1 MTFLNRLLSRI
12 KNERGAYMVFFA
24 ILIPILFGCAGLAV
38 DLGNGF
44 ARHARLQKAADA
56 AVLAASYV
64 YDENNSAEM
73 YRVAEQYLQAN
84 LDNEEDRALS
94 LEEIRKKYDMR
105 LYPRHPKDS
114 TKTEGVLLTLDAT
127 EKIGAKFIEFV
138 GIHGFSVDVRA
149 TTRVI
154 LKKNTGTEDSGV
166 FGFTMVAGYSGPV
179 ENPGDLNKNA
189 IYINSDNVYIH
200 GKIHSNGPIS
210 IDHNN
215 SGDKRS
221 VFIEKGAFS
230 SSAKTD
236 LELWSNRRIVDWEH
250 EDNTGPKDN
259 GFYNNDT
266 MLRPRDPPNRNDP
279 FIYNPPPGHQDPGSW
294 AHFNRFGYDDGTSQG
309 QDVLASNTYVDKIIN
324 IAMEKDNSSVEKVY
338 QYVEKYRNEFSSTGG
353 LYRKDESSCKSGEE
367 SIYLDTDGHYDSA
380 GSGRGFS
387 VENDKQYKIIITD
400 GDITVKSGNCN
411 TSWTNMTIISL
422 HGNVTVNANEMND
435 RFKAIIYAPNGCVRY
450 YHKVDFEGSIVAKHI
465 YSDVWDRSFYWNP
478 FQFGDHGES
487 GDSGSSGT
495 TGSGGVKQVKL
506 HSNEDKDY
514 SGIEISI

>member
-1 MTFLNRLLSRI
+1 MTFLNRLLSSL

-56 AVLAASYV
+56 AVLAAAYV
-64 YDENNSAEM
+64 YDKDDVTDLKT
-73 YRVAEQYLQAN
+73 VAHTYLEAN
-84 LDNEEDRALS
+84 LYADTAMRDNYKIDK
-94 LEEIRKKYDMR
+94 I
-105 LYPRHPKDS
+105 
-114 TKTEGVLLTLDAT
+114 TKRVYGDGTDETKGVLLSLYVSQNVDTTFMRILGLQKIPVSVEAT
-127 EKIGAKFIEFV
+127 ARLVPDSPI
-138 GIHGFSVDVRA
+138 
-149 TTRVI
+149 
-154 LKKNTGTEDSGV
+154 TGDPGV

-179 ENPGDLNKNA
+179 ENSWDLNKNA

-236 LELWSNRRIVDWEH
+236 LELWSHSQNVDWEH
-250 EDNTGPKDN
+250 ENNTGPKDN

-266 MLRPRDPPNRNDP
+266 MLRP
-279 FIYNPPPGHQDPGSW
+279 PGHQDPGSW
-294 AHFNRFGYDDGTSQG
+294 VHFNRFGYYDGTSQG
-309 QDVLASNTYVDKIIN
+309 QDVLASNTYVDKIN

-367 SIYLDTDGHYDSA
+367 SIYLDTDGRYDSA
-380 GSGRGFS
+380 GSGHGFS
-387 VENDKQYKIIITD
+387 VENHKQYKIIITD
-400 GDITVKSGNCN
+400 GDITVKQGNCN

>member
-56 AVLAASYV
+56 AVLAAAYV
-64 YDENNSAEM
+64 YDKDDVTDLKT
-73 YRVAEQYLQAN
+73 VAHTYLEAN
-84 LDNEEDRALS
+84 LYADTAMRDNYKIDK
-94 LEEIRKKYDMR
+94 I
-105 LYPRHPKDS
+105 
-114 TKTEGVLLTLDAT
+114 TKRVYGDGTDETKGVLLSLYVSQNVDTTFMRILGLQKIPVSVEAT
-127 EKIGAKFIEFV
+127 ARLVPDSPI
-138 GIHGFSVDVRA
+138 
-149 TTRVI
+149 
-154 LKKNTGTEDSGV
+154 TGDPGV

-179 ENPGDLNKNA
+179 ENFWDLNKNA
-189 IYINSDNVYIH
+189 IYIHGDNVYIH

-210 IDHNN
+210 IDKNN
-215 SGDKRS
+215 IGDKRS

-236 LELWSNRRIVDWEH
+236 LELWSNSREVTWEH

-266 MLRPRDPPNRNDP
+266 MLRP
-279 FIYNPPPGHQDPGSW
+279 PGHQDPGSW
-294 AHFNRFGYDDGTSQG
+294 VHFNRFGYDDGTSQG
-309 QDVLASNTYVDKIIN
+309 QDVLASNTYVDKIN

-338 QYVEKYRNEFSSTGG
+338 QYVEKYRNEFSSTGE

-367 SIYLDTDGHYDSA
+367 SIYLATDGHYDSA

-400 GDITVKSGNCN
+400 GDITVKQGNCN

-435 RFKAIIYAPNGCVRY
+435 RFKAIIYAPNGNVWY
-450 YHKVDFEGSIVAKHI
+450 YHKVAFEGSIVAKHI
-465 YSDVWDRSFYWNP
+465 FSDVWDRSFYWNP

>member
-24 ILIPILFGCAGLAV
+24 ILIPILFACAGLAV

-56 AVLAASYV
+56 AVLAAAYV
-64 YDENNSAEM
+64 YDKDDVTDLKT
-73 YRVAEQYLQAN
+73 VAHTYLEAN
-84 LDNEEDRALS
+84 LYADTAMRDNYKIDK
-94 LEEIRKKYDMR
+94 I
-105 LYPRHPKDS
+105 
-114 TKTEGVLLTLDAT
+114 TKRVYGDGTDETKGVLLSLYVSQNVDTTFMRILGLQKIPVSVEAT
-127 EKIGAKFIEFV
+127 ARLVPDSPI
-138 GIHGFSVDVRA
+138 
-149 TTRVI
+149 
-154 LKKNTGTEDSGV
+154 TGDPGV

-179 ENPGDLNKNA
+179 ENSGDLNKNA
-189 IYINSDNVYIH
+189 IYINSDNVYIY

-236 LELWSNRRIVDWEH
+236 LELWSHSQNVTWEH
-250 EDNTGPKDN
+250 ENNTGPKDN

-266 MLRPRDPPNRNDP
+266 MLRP
-279 FIYNPPPGHQDPGSW
+279 PGHQDPGLW
-294 AHFNRFGYDDGTSQG
+294 VHFNRFGYDDGTSQG
-309 QDVLASNTYVDKIIN
+309 QDVLASNTYVDKIN

-400 GDITVKSGNCN
+400 GDITVKQGNCN

-450 YHKVDFEGSIVAKHI
+450 YHKVAFEGSIVAKHI
-465 YSDVWDRSFYWNP
+465 YTDVWDRSFYWNP

>member
-127 EKIGAKFIEFV
+127 EKIGSKFIEFV

-179 ENPGDLNKNA
+179 VNSWDLNKNA
-189 IYINSDNVYIH
+189 IYINSCNVYIH

-215 SGDKRS
+215 IEDKRS

-230 SSAKTD
+230 SSVQTD
-236 LELWSNRRIVDWEH
+236 LDLWSNRQ
-250 EDNTGPKDN
+250 
-259 GFYNNDT
+259 
-266 MLRPRDPPNRNDP
+266 
-279 FIYNPPPGHQDPGSW
+279 PPGDQDPGSG

-309 QDVLASNTYVDKIIN
+309 QDVLASNTYVDKMIN

-338 QYVEKYRNEFSSTGG
+338 QYVEKYRNEFSPTGG

-387 VENDKQYKIIITD
+387 VKNDKQYKIIITD
-400 GDITVKSGNCN
+400 GDINVKQGNCN

-422 HGNVTVNANEMND
+422 HGNVTVNANEMHD
-435 RFKAIIYAPNGCVRY
+435 RFKAIIYAPNGYVRY
-450 YHKVDFEGSIVAKHI
+450 YPKVDFEGSIVAKHI
-465 YSDVWDRSFYWNP
+465 YSDVWNCSFYWNP
-478 FQFGDHGES
+478 FQFGDNGES
-487 GDSGSSGT
+487 
-495 TGSGGVKQVKL
+495 KQVKL

>member
-56 AVLAASYV
+56 AVLAAAYV
-64 YDENNSAEM
+64 YDKDDVTDLKT
-73 YRVAEQYLQAN
+73 VAHTYLEAN
-84 LDNEEDRALS
+84 LYADTAMRDNYKIDK
-94 LEEIRKKYDMR
+94 I
-105 LYPRHPKDS
+105 
-114 TKTEGVLLTLDAT
+114 TKRVYGDGTDETKGVLLSLYVSQNVDTTFMRILGLQKIPVSVEAT
-127 EKIGAKFIEFV
+127 ARLVPDSPI
-138 GIHGFSVDVRA
+138 
-149 TTRVI
+149 
-154 LKKNTGTEDSGV
+154 TGDPGV

-179 ENPGDLNKNA
+179 DNPGVLNKNA

-279 FIYNPPPGHQDPGSW
+279 FIDNPPPGHHDPGSW
-294 AHFNRFGYDDGTSQG
+294 VHFNRFGYYDGTSQG
-309 QDVLASNTYVDKIIN
+309 QDVLASNTYVDKIN

-338 QYVEKYRNEFSSTGG
+338 QYVEKYRNEFSPKGG

-400 GDITVKSGNCN
+400 GDINVKQGNCN

-450 YHKVDFEGSIVAKHI
+450 YHKVAFEGSIVAKHI
-465 YSDVWDRSFYWNP
+465 YTDVWDRSFYWNP

>member
-56 AVLAASYV
+56 AVLAAAYV
-64 YDENNSAEM
+64 YDKDDVTDLKT
-73 YRVAEQYLQAN
+73 VAHTYLEAN
-84 LDNEEDRALS
+84 LYADTAMRDNYKIDK
-94 LEEIRKKYDMR
+94 I
-105 LYPRHPKDS
+105 
-114 TKTEGVLLTLDAT
+114 TKRVYGDGTDETKGVLLSLYVSQNVDTTFMRILGLQKIPVSVEAT
-127 EKIGAKFIEFV
+127 ARLVPDSPI
-138 GIHGFSVDVRA
+138 
-149 TTRVI
+149 
-154 LKKNTGTEDSGV
+154 TGDPGV

-179 ENPGDLNKNA
+179 ENSGDLNKNA
-189 IYINSDNVYIH
+189 IHINGDNVYIH

-210 IDHNN
+210 IDDNN
-215 SGDKRS
+215 IGDKRS

-236 LELWSNRRIVDWEH
+236 LELWSHRRIVDWEH

-266 MLRPRDPPNRNDP
+266 MLRP
-279 FIYNPPPGHQDPGSW
+279 PGHQDPGLW
-294 AHFNRFGYDDGTSQG
+294 VHFNRFGYYDGTSQG
-309 QDVLASNTYVDKIIN
+309 QDVLASNTYVDKIN

-338 QYVEKYRNEFSSTGG
+338 QYVEKYRNPTGG

-387 VENDKQYKIIITD
+387 ENDKQYKIIITD
-400 GDITVKSGNCN
+400 GDITVKQGNCN

-450 YHKVDFEGSIVAKHI
+450 YHKVAFEGSIVAKHI
-465 YSDVWDRSFYWNP
+465 YTDVWDRSFYWNP

>member
-56 AVLAASYV
+56 AVLAAAYV
-64 YDENNSAEM
+64 YDKDDVTDLKT
-73 YRVAEQYLQAN
+73 VAHTYLEAN
-84 LDNEEDRALS
+84 LYADTAMRDNYKIDK
-94 LEEIRKKYDMR
+94 I
-105 LYPRHPKDS
+105 
-114 TKTEGVLLTLDAT
+114 TKRVYGDGTDETKGVLLSLYVSQNVDTTFMRILGLQKIPVSVEAT
-127 EKIGAKFIEFV
+127 ARLVPDSPI
-138 GIHGFSVDVRA
+138 
-149 TTRVI
+149 
-154 LKKNTGTEDSGV
+154 TGDPGV

-236 LELWSNRRIVDWEH
+236 LELWSNRRIVDKEH

-266 MLRPRDPPNRNDP
+266 MLRP
-279 FIYNPPPGHQDPGSW
+279 PGHQDPGSW
-294 AHFNRFGYDDGTSQG
+294 VHFNRFGYDDGTSQG
-309 QDVLASNTYVDKIIN
+309 QDVLASNTYVDKIN

-338 QYVEKYRNEFSSTGG
+338 QYVEKYRNEFSPTGG

>member
-56 AVLAASYV
+56 AVLAAAYV
-64 YDENNSAEM
+64 YDKDDVTDLKT
-73 YRVAEQYLQAN
+73 VAHTYLEAN
-84 LDNEEDRALS
+84 LYADTAMRDNYKIDK
-94 LEEIRKKYDMR
+94 I
-105 LYPRHPKDS
+105 
-114 TKTEGVLLTLDAT
+114 TKRVYGDGTDETKGVLLSLYVSQNVDTTFMRILGLQKIPVSVEAT
-127 EKIGAKFIEFV
+127 ARLVPDSPI
-138 GIHGFSVDVRA
+138 
-149 TTRVI
+149 
-154 LKKNTGTEDSGV
+154 TGDPGV

-179 ENPGDLNKNA
+179 ENHGDLNKNA

-210 IDHNN
+210 IDNN
-215 SGDKRS
+215 NIGDKRS

-236 LELWSNRRIVDWEH
+236 LELWSHYRIVYGEH

-266 MLRPRDPPNRNDP
+266 MLC
-279 FIYNPPPGHQDPGSW
+279 PPGHQDPGKW
-294 AHFNRFGYDDGTSQG
+294 VHFNRFGYDDGTSQG
-309 QDVLASNTYVDKIIN
+309 QDVLASNTYVDKIN

-338 QYVEKYRNEFSSTGG
+338 QYVEKYRNEFPPTGG

-367 SIYLDTDGHYDSA
+367 SIYLDTNGHYDSA

-400 GDITVKSGNCN
+400 GDINVNPENCN

-422 HGNVTVNANEMND
+422 HGDVNVYANVMHD

-450 YHKVDFEGSIVAKHI
+450 YHKVAFEGSIVAKHI
-465 YSDVWDRSFYWNP
+465 FSNVWYCSFSWNP

>member
-1 MTFLNRLLSRI
+1 MTFLNRLLSSL
-12 KNERGAYMVFFA
+12 KNERGAYMVFLA

-94 LEEIRKKYDMR
+94 LDEIRKKYDMK
-105 LYPRHPKDS
+105 LYGRKAQDS
-114 TKTEGVLLTLDAT
+114 TKTEGVLLSLYVSQNVDTTFMRILGLQKIPVSVEAT
-127 EKIGAKFIEFV
+127 ARLVPDSPI
-138 GIHGFSVDVRA
+138 
-149 TTRVI
+149 
-154 LKKNTGTEDSGV
+154 TGDPGV

-179 ENPGDLNKNA
+179 ENSWDLNKNA

>member
-1 MTFLNRLLSRI
+1 MTFLDRLLSCI

-38 DLGNGF
+38 DLGNAF

-105 LYPRHPKDS
+105 LYPPRHPKDS

-127 EKIGAKFIEFV
+127 EKIGSKFIEFV

-179 ENPGDLNKNA
+179 VNSWDLNKNA
-189 IYINSDNVYIH
+189 IYINSCNVYIH

-215 SGDKRS
+215 IEDKRS

-230 SSAKTD
+230 SSVQTD
-236 LELWSNRRIVDWEH
+236 LDLWSNRQ
-250 EDNTGPKDN
+250 
-259 GFYNNDT
+259 
-266 MLRPRDPPNRNDP
+266 
-279 FIYNPPPGHQDPGSW
+279 PPGDQDPGSG

-309 QDVLASNTYVDKIIN
+309 QDVLASNTYVDKMIN

-338 QYVEKYRNEFSSTGG
+338 QYVEKYRNEFSPTGG

-387 VENDKQYKIIITD
+387 VKNDKQYKIIITD
-400 GDITVKSGNCN
+400 GDINVKQGNCN

-422 HGNVTVNANEMND
+422 HGNVTVNANEMHD
-435 RFKAIIYAPNGCVRY
+435 RFKAIIYAPNGYVRY
-450 YHKVDFEGSIVAKHI
+450 YPKVDFEGSIVAKHI
-465 YSDVWDRSFYWNP
+465 YSDVWNCSFYWNP
-478 FQFGDHGES
+478 FQFGDNGES
-487 GDSGSSGT
+487 
-495 TGSGGVKQVKL
+495 KQVKL

>member
-56 AVLAASYV
+56 AVLAAAYV
-64 YDENNSAEM
+64 YDKDDVTDLKT
-73 YRVAEQYLQAN
+73 VAHTYLEAN
-84 LDNEEDRALS
+84 LYADTAMRDNYKIDK
-94 LEEIRKKYDMR
+94 I
-105 LYPRHPKDS
+105 
-114 TKTEGVLLTLDAT
+114 TKRVYGDGTDETKGVLLSLYVSQNVDTTFMRILGLQKIPVSVEAT
-127 EKIGAKFIEFV
+127 ARLVPDSPI
-138 GIHGFSVDVRA
+138 
-149 TTRVI
+149 
-154 LKKNTGTEDSGV
+154 TGDPGV

-179 ENPGDLNKNA
+179 ENSWDLNKNA

-465 YSDVWDRSFYWNP
+465 YSDVWNCSFYWNP
-478 FQFGDHGES
+478 FQFGDNGES
-487 GDSGSSGT
+487 
-495 TGSGGVKQVKL
+495 KQVKL

-514 SGIEISI
+514 SEIEISI

>member
-1 MTFLNRLLSRI
+1 MTSLNRLLSRI

-56 AVLAASYV
+56 AVLAAAYV
-64 YDENNSAEM
+64 YDKDDVTDLKT
-73 YRVAEQYLQAN
+73 VAHTYLEAN
-84 LDNEEDRALS
+84 LYADTAMRDNYKIDK
-94 LEEIRKKYDMR
+94 I
-105 LYPRHPKDS
+105 
-114 TKTEGVLLTLDAT
+114 TKRVYGDGTDETKGVLLSLYVSQNVDTTFMRILGLQKIPVSVEAT
-127 EKIGAKFIEFV
+127 ARLVPDSPI
-138 GIHGFSVDVRA
+138 
-149 TTRVI
+149 
-154 LKKNTGTEDSGV
+154 TGDPGV

-179 ENPGDLNKNA
+179 ENSWDLNKNA

-236 LELWSNRRIVDWEH
+236 LELWSHSQNVTWEH
-250 EDNTGPKDN
+250 ENNTGPKDN

-266 MLRPRDPPNRNDP
+266 MLRP
-279 FIYNPPPGHQDPGSW
+279 PGHQDPGLW
-294 AHFNRFGYDDGTSQG
+294 VHFNRLGYDDGTSQG
-309 QDVLASNTYVDKIIN
+309 QDVLASNTYVDKIN

-338 QYVEKYRNEFSSTGG
+338 QYVEKYRNEFSPTGG

-400 GDITVKSGNCN
+400 GDINVKQGNCN

-450 YHKVDFEGSIVAKHI
+450 YHKVAFEGSIVAKHI
-465 YSDVWDRSFYWNP
+465 YTDVWDRSFYWNP

>member
-1 MTFLNRLLSRI
+1 MTFLNRLLSSL

-56 AVLAASYV
+56 AVLAAAYV
-64 YDENNSAEM
+64 YDKDDVTDLKT
-73 YRVAEQYLQAN
+73 VAHTYLEAN
-84 LDNEEDRALS
+84 LYADSAMRDNYKIDK
-94 LEEIRKKYDMR
+94 I
-105 LYPRHPKDS
+105 
-114 TKTEGVLLTLDAT
+114 TKRVYGDGTDETKGVLLSLYVSQNVDTTFMRILGLQKIPVSVEAT
-127 EKIGAKFIEFV
+127 ARLVPDSPI
-138 GIHGFSVDVRA
+138 
-149 TTRVI
+149 
-154 LKKNTGTEDSGV
+154 TGDPGV

-179 ENPGDLNKNA
+179 ENFWDLNKNA
-189 IYINSDNVYIH
+189 IYIHGDNVYIH

-236 LELWSNRRIVDWEH
+236 LELWSHSQNVTWEH
-250 EDNTGPKDN
+250 ENNTGPKDN

-266 MLRPRDPPNRNDP
+266 MLRP
-279 FIYNPPPGHQDPGSW
+279 PGHQDPGLW
-294 AHFNRFGYDDGTSQG
+294 VHFNRFGYYDGTSQG
-309 QDVLASNTYVDKIIN
+309 QDVLASNTYVDKIN

>member
-1 MTFLNRLLSRI
+1 MTSLNRLLSRI

-56 AVLAASYV
+56 AVLAAAYV
-64 YDENNSAEM
+64 YDKDDVTDLKT
-73 YRVAEQYLQAN
+73 VAHTYLEAN
-84 LDNEEDRALS
+84 LYADTAMRDNYKIDKL
-94 LEEIRKKYDMR
+94 
-105 LYPRHPKDS
+105 
-114 TKTEGVLLTLDAT
+114 TKRVYGDGTDETKGVLLSLYVSQNVDTTFMRILGLQKIPVSVEAT
-127 EKIGAKFIEFV
+127 ARLVPDSPI
-138 GIHGFSVDVRA
+138 
-149 TTRVI
+149 
-154 LKKNTGTEDSGV
+154 TGDPGV

-179 ENPGDLNKNA
+179 ENFWDLNKNA
-189 IYINSDNVYIH
+189 IYIHGDNVYIH

-210 IDHNN
+210 IDKNN
-215 SGDKRS
+215 IGDKRS

-236 LELWSNRRIVDWEH
+236 LELWSNSREVTWEH

-279 FIYNPPPGHQDPGSW
+279 FIDNPPPGHHDPGSW
-294 AHFNRFGYDDGTSQG
+294 VHFNRFGYYDGTSQG
-309 QDVLASNTYVDKIIN
+309 QDVLASNTYVDKIN
-324 IAMEKDNSSVEKVY
+324 IAMKKDNSSVEKVY
-338 QYVEKYRNEFSSTGG
+338 QYVEKYRNEFSPNGE

-367 SIYLDTDGHYDSA
+367 SIYLATDGHYDSA

-387 VENDKQYKIIITD
+387 ENDKQYKIIITD
-400 GDITVKSGNCN
+400 GDITVKQGNCN

-435 RFKAIIYAPNGCVRY
+435 RFKAIIYAPNGNVWY
-450 YHKVDFEGSIVAKHI
+450 YHKVAFEGSIVAKHI
-465 YSDVWDRSFYWNP
+465 FSDVWDRSFYWNP

>member
-1 MTFLNRLLSRI
+1 MTFLNRLRSAL

-24 ILIPILFGCAGLAV
+24 ILIPILFACAGLAV

-56 AVLAASYV
+56 AVLAAAYV
-64 YDENNSAEM
+64 YDKDDVTDLKT
-73 YRVAEQYLQAN
+73 VAHTYLEAN
-84 LDNEEDRALS
+84 LYADTAMRDNYKIDK
-94 LEEIRKKYDMR
+94 I
-105 LYPRHPKDS
+105 
-114 TKTEGVLLTLDAT
+114 TKRVYGDGTDETKGVLLSLYVSQNVDTTFMRILGLQKIPVSVEAT
-127 EKIGAKFIEFV
+127 ARLVPDSPI
-138 GIHGFSVDVRA
+138 
-149 TTRVI
+149 
-154 LKKNTGTEDSGV
+154 TGDPGV

-179 ENPGDLNKNA
+179 ENSWDLNKNA

-250 EDNTGPKDN
+250 ENNTGPKDN

-266 MLRPRDPPNRNDP
+266 MLRP
-279 FIYNPPPGHQDPGSW
+279 PGHQDPGSW
-294 AHFNRFGYDDGTSQG
+294 VHFNRFGYDDGTSQG
-309 QDVLASNTYVDKIIN
+309 QDVLASNTYVDKIN

>member
-1 MTFLNRLLSRI
+1 MTSLNRLLSRI

-56 AVLAASYV
+56 AVLAAAYV
-64 YDENNSAEM
+64 YDKDDVTDLKT
-73 YRVAEQYLQAN
+73 VAHTYLEAN
-84 LDNEEDRALS
+84 LYADTAMRDNYKIDK
-94 LEEIRKKYDMR
+94 I
-105 LYPRHPKDS
+105 
-114 TKTEGVLLTLDAT
+114 TKRVYGDGTDETKGVLLSLYVSQNVDTTFMRILGLQKIPVSVEAT
-127 EKIGAKFIEFV
+127 ARLVPDSPI
-138 GIHGFSVDVRA
+138 
-149 TTRVI
+149 
-154 LKKNTGTEDSGV
+154 TGDPGV

-179 ENPGDLNKNA
+179 ENSWDLNKNA

-236 LELWSNRRIVDWEH
+236 LELWSNRKIVD
-250 EDNTGPKDN
+250 
-259 GFYNNDT
+259 
-266 MLRPRDPPNRNDP
+266 
-279 FIYNPPPGHQDPGSW
+279 SW

-309 QDVLASNTYVDKIIN
+309 QDVLASNTYVDKIN

-338 QYVEKYRNEFSSTGG
+338 QYVEKYRNEFSPTGG
-353 LYRKDESSCKSGEE
+353 LYRNDESSCKSGEE

-400 GDITVKSGNCN
+400 GDITVKQGNCN

-450 YHKVDFEGSIVAKHI
+450 YHKVAFEGSIVAKHI
-465 YSDVWDRSFYWNP
+465 WSNVWNCSFYWNP

>member
-105 LYPRHPKDS
+105 LYPPRHPKDS

-127 EKIGAKFIEFV
+127 EKIGSKFIEFV

-179 ENPGDLNKNA
+179 VNSWDLNKNA
-189 IYINSDNVYIH
+189 IYINSCNVYIH

-215 SGDKRS
+215 IEDKRS

-230 SSAKTD
+230 SSVQTD
-236 LELWSNRRIVDWEH
+236 LDLWSNRQ
-250 EDNTGPKDN
+250 
-259 GFYNNDT
+259 
-266 MLRPRDPPNRNDP
+266 
-279 FIYNPPPGHQDPGSW
+279 PPGDQDPGSG

-309 QDVLASNTYVDKIIN
+309 QDVLASNTYVDKMIN

-338 QYVEKYRNEFSSTGG
+338 QYVEKYRNEFSPTGG

-380 GSGRGFS
+380 GSGSGFS
-387 VENDKQYKIIITD
+387 ENYKQYKIIITD
-400 GDITVKSGNCN
+400 GDINVKQGNCN

-422 HGNVTVNANEMND
+422 HGNVTVNANEMHD
-435 RFKAIIYAPNGCVRY
+435 RFKAIIYAPNGYVRY
-450 YHKVDFEGSIVAKHI
+450 YPKVDFEGSIVAKHI
-465 YSDVWDRSFYWNP
+465 YSDVWNCSFYWNP
-478 FQFGDHGES
+478 FQFGDNGES
-487 GDSGSSGT
+487 
-495 TGSGGVKQVKL
+495 KQVKL

-514 SGIEISI
+514 SEIEISI

>member
-56 AVLAASYV
+56 AVLAAAYV
-64 YDENNSAEM
+64 YDKDDVTDLKT
-73 YRVAEQYLQAN
+73 VAHTYLEAN
-84 LDNEEDRALS
+84 LYADTAMRDNYKIDK
-94 LEEIRKKYDMR
+94 I
-105 LYPRHPKDS
+105 
-114 TKTEGVLLTLDAT
+114 TKRVYGDGTDETKGVLLSLYVSQNVDTTFMRILGLQKIPVSVEAT
-127 EKIGAKFIEFV
+127 ARLVPDSPI
-138 GIHGFSVDVRA
+138 
-149 TTRVI
+149 
-154 LKKNTGTEDSGV
+154 TGDPGV

-210 IDHNN
+210 IDNN
-215 SGDKRS
+215 NIGDKRS

-236 LELWSNRRIVDWEH
+236 LELWSHRQNVEREH

-266 MLRPRDPPNRNDP
+266 MLRP
-279 FIYNPPPGHQDPGSW
+279 PGHQDPGLW
-294 AHFNRFGYDDGTSQG
+294 VHFNRFGYDDGTSQG
-309 QDVLASNTYVDKIIN
+309 QDVLASNTYVDKIN

-338 QYVEKYRNEFSSTGG
+338 QYVEKYRNEFPSTGG

-380 GSGRGFS
+380 GSGHGFS
-387 VENDKQYKIIITD
+387 VENYKQYKIIITD
-400 GDITVKSGNCN
+400 GDINVNPENCN

-422 HGNVTVNANEMND
+422 HGNVNVYANVMHD

-450 YHKVDFEGSIVAKHI
+450 YHKVAFEGSIVAKHI
-465 YSDVWDRSFYWNP
+465 FSNVWYCSFYWNP

>member
-1 MTFLNRLLSRI
+1 MTSLNRLLSRI

-56 AVLAASYV
+56 AVLAAAYV
-64 YDENNSAEM
+64 YDKDDVTDLKT
-73 YRVAEQYLQAN
+73 VAHTYLEAN
-84 LDNEEDRALS
+84 LYADTAMRDNYKIDK
-94 LEEIRKKYDMR
+94 I
-105 LYPRHPKDS
+105 
-114 TKTEGVLLTLDAT
+114 TKRVYGDGTDETKGVLLSLYVSQNVDTTFMRILGLQKIPVSVEAT
-127 EKIGAKFIEFV
+127 ARLVPDSPI
-138 GIHGFSVDVRA
+138 
-149 TTRVI
+149 
-154 LKKNTGTEDSGV
+154 TGDPGV

-179 ENPGDLNKNA
+179 ENSGDLNKNA

-236 LELWSNRRIVDWEH
+236 LELWSHSQNVTWEH
-250 EDNTGPKDN
+250 ENNTGPKDN

-266 MLRPRDPPNRNDP
+266 MLRP
-279 FIYNPPPGHQDPGSW
+279 PGHQDPGLW
-294 AHFNRFGYDDGTSQG
+294 VHFNRFGYDDGTSQG
-309 QDVLASNTYVDKIIN
+309 QDVLASNTYVDKIN
-324 IAMEKDNSSVEKVY
+324 IAMKKDNSSVEKVY

-380 GSGRGFS
+380 GSGSGFS
-387 VENDKQYKIIITD
+387 ENYKQYKIIITD
-400 GDITVKSGNCN
+400 GDITVKQGNCN

>member
-1 MTFLNRLLSRI
+1 MTFFDRLLSSL

-24 ILIPILFGCAGLAV
+24 ILIPILFACAGLAV

-56 AVLAASYV
+56 AVLAAAYV
-64 YDENNSAEM
+64 YDKDDVTDLKT
-73 YRVAEQYLQAN
+73 VAHTYLEAN
-84 LDNEEDRALS
+84 LYADSAMRDNYKIDK
-94 LEEIRKKYDMR
+94 I
-105 LYPRHPKDS
+105 
-114 TKTEGVLLTLDAT
+114 TKRVYGDGTDETKGVLLSLYVSQNVDTTFMRILGLQKIPVSVEAT
-127 EKIGAKFIEFV
+127 ARLVPDSPITGDPGA
-138 GIHGFSVDVRA
+138 
-149 TTRVI
+149 
-154 LKKNTGTEDSGV
+154 

-179 ENPGDLNKNA
+179 ENSWDLNKNA

-236 LELWSNRRIVDWEH
+236 LELWSHSQNVDWEH
-250 EDNTGPKDN
+250 ENNTGPKDN

-266 MLRPRDPPNRNDP
+266 MLRP
-279 FIYNPPPGHQDPGSW
+279 PGHQDPGSW
-294 AHFNRFGYDDGTSQG
+294 VHFNRFGYYDGTSQG
-309 QDVLASNTYVDKIIN
+309 QDVLASNTYVDKIN

-400 GDITVKSGNCN
+400 GDITVKQGNCN

-450 YHKVDFEGSIVAKHI
+450 YHKVAFEGSIVAKHI
-465 YSDVWDRSFYWNP
+465 YTDVWDRSFYWNP

>member
-1 MTFLNRLLSRI
+1 MTSLNRLLSRI

-24 ILIPILFGCAGLAV
+24 ILIPILFACAGLAV

-56 AVLAASYV
+56 AVLAAAYV
-64 YDENNSAEM
+64 YDKNDVTDLKT
-73 YRVAEQYLQAN
+73 VAHTYLEAN
-84 LDNEEDRALS
+84 LYADTAMRDNYKIDK
-94 LEEIRKKYDMR
+94 I
-105 LYPRHPKDS
+105 
-114 TKTEGVLLTLDAT
+114 TKRVYGDGTDETKGVLLSLYVSQNVDTTFMRILGLQKIPVSVEAT
-127 EKIGAKFIEFV
+127 ARLVPDSPI
-138 GIHGFSVDVRA
+138 
-149 TTRVI
+149 
-154 LKKNTGTEDSGV
+154 TGDPGV

-179 ENPGDLNKNA
+179 ENSWDLNKNA

-236 LELWSNRRIVDWEH
+236 LELWSNRKIVD
-250 EDNTGPKDN
+250 
-259 GFYNNDT
+259 
-266 MLRPRDPPNRNDP
+266 
-279 FIYNPPPGHQDPGSW
+279 SW

-309 QDVLASNTYVDKIIN
+309 QDVLASNTYVDKIN

-400 GDITVKSGNCN
+400 GDITVKQGNCN

-450 YHKVDFEGSIVAKHI
+450 YHKVAFEGSIVAKHI
-465 YSDVWDRSFYWNP
+465 YTDVWDRSFYWNP

>member
-1 MTFLNRLLSRI
+1 MTFFDRLLSRI

-56 AVLAASYV
+56 AVLAAAYV
-64 YDENNSAEM
+64 YDKDDVTDLKT
-73 YRVAEQYLQAN
+73 VAHTYLEAN
-84 LDNEEDRALS
+84 LYADSAMRDNYKIDK
-94 LEEIRKKYDMR
+94 I
-105 LYPRHPKDS
+105 
-114 TKTEGVLLTLDAT
+114 TKRVYGDGTDETKGVLLSLYVSQNVDTTFMRILGLQKIPVSVEAT
-127 EKIGAKFIEFV
+127 ARLVPDSPI
-138 GIHGFSVDVRA
+138 
-149 TTRVI
+149 
-154 LKKNTGTEDSGV
+154 TGDPGV

-179 ENPGDLNKNA
+179 ENFWDLNKNA
-189 IYINSDNVYIH
+189 IYIHGDNVYIH

-210 IDHNN
+210 IDKNN
-215 SGDKRS
+215 IGDKRS

-236 LELWSNRRIVDWEH
+236 LELWSNRSIVSLEH
-250 EDNTGPKDN
+250 ENNTGPQDN

-266 MLRPRDPPNRNDP
+266 MLR
-279 FIYNPPPGHQDPGSW
+279 PPGHQDPGSW

-309 QDVLASNTYVDKIIN
+309 QDVLASNTYVDKIN

-338 QYVEKYRNEFSSTGG
+338 QYVEKYRNEFSPTGG

-387 VENDKQYKIIITD
+387 VENYKQYKIIITD
-400 GDITVKSGNCN
+400 GDITVKQGNCN

-435 RFKAIIYAPNGCVRY
+435 RFKAIIYAPNGNVWY
-450 YHKVDFEGSIVAKHI
+450 YHKVAFEGSIVAKHI
-465 YSDVWDRSFYWNP
+465 FSDVWNRSFYWNP

-514 SGIEISI
+514 SEIEISI

>member
-1 MTFLNRLLSRI
+1 MTFLNRLLSSL

-56 AVLAASYV
+56 AVLAAAYV
-64 YDENNSAEM
+64 YDKDDVTDLKT
-73 YRVAEQYLQAN
+73 VAHTYLEAN
-84 LDNEEDRALS
+84 LYADSAMRDNYKIDK
-94 LEEIRKKYDMR
+94 I
-105 LYPRHPKDS
+105 
-114 TKTEGVLLTLDAT
+114 TKRVYGDGTDETKGVLLSLYVSQNVDTTFMRILGLQKIPVSVEAT
-127 EKIGAKFIEFV
+127 ARLVPDSPI
-138 GIHGFSVDVRA
+138 
-149 TTRVI
+149 
-154 LKKNTGTEDSGV
+154 TGDPGV

-179 ENPGDLNKNA
+179 ENFWDLNKNA
-189 IYINSDNVYIH
+189 IYIHGDNVYIH

-210 IDHNN
+210 IDKNN
-215 SGDKRS
+215 IGDKRS

-236 LELWSNRRIVDWEH
+236 LELWSNSREVTWEH

-266 MLRPRDPPNRNDP
+266 MLRP
-279 FIYNPPPGHQDPGSW
+279 PGHQDPGSW
-294 AHFNRFGYDDGTSQG
+294 VHFNRFGYYDGTSQG
-309 QDVLASNTYVDKIIN
+309 QDVLASNTYVDKIN
-324 IAMEKDNSSVEKVY
+324 IAMKKDNSSVEKVY
-338 QYVEKYRNEFSSTGG
+338 QYVEKYRNEFSSTGE

-367 SIYLDTDGHYDSA
+367 SIYLATDGHYDSA

-400 GDITVKSGNCN
+400 GDITVKQGNCN

-435 RFKAIIYAPNGCVRY
+435 RFKAIIYAPNGNVWY
-450 YHKVDFEGSIVAKHI
+450 YHKVAFEGSIVAKHI
-465 YSDVWDRSFYWNP
+465 FSDVWDRSFYWNP

>member
-1 MTFLNRLLSRI
+1 MTFFDRLLSSL

-24 ILIPILFGCAGLAV
+24 ILIPILFACAGLAV

-64 YDENNSAEM
+64 YDKDDVTDLKT
-73 YRVAEQYLQAN
+73 VAHTYLEAN
-84 LDNEEDRALS
+84 LYADSAMRDNYKIDK
-94 LEEIRKKYDMR
+94 I
-105 LYPRHPKDS
+105 
-114 TKTEGVLLTLDAT
+114 TKRVYGDGTDETKGVLLSLYVSQNVDTTFMRILGLQKIPVSVEAT
-127 EKIGAKFIEFV
+127 ARLVPDSPI
-138 GIHGFSVDVRA
+138 
-149 TTRVI
+149 
-154 LKKNTGTEDSGV
+154 TGDPGV

-179 ENPGDLNKNA
+179 ENFWDLNKNA
-189 IYINSDNVYIH
+189 IYIHGDNVYIH

-210 IDHNN
+210 IDKNN
-215 SGDKRS
+215 IGDKRS

-236 LELWSNRRIVDWEH
+236 LELWSNSREVTWEH

-266 MLRPRDPPNRNDP
+266 MLRP
-279 FIYNPPPGHQDPGSW
+279 PGHQDPGSW
-294 AHFNRFGYDDGTSQG
+294 VHFNRFGYYDGTSQG
-309 QDVLASNTYVDKIIN
+309 QDVLASNTYVDKIN
-324 IAMEKDNSSVEKVY
+324 IAMKKDNSSVEKVY
-338 QYVEKYRNEFSSTGG
+338 QYVEKYRNEFSSTGE

-367 SIYLDTDGHYDSA
+367 SIYLATDGHYDSA

-400 GDITVKSGNCN
+400 GDITVKQGNCN

-435 RFKAIIYAPNGCVRY
+435 RFKAIIYAPNGNVWY
-450 YHKVDFEGSIVAKHI
+450 YHKVAFEGSIVAKHI
-465 YSDVWDRSFYWNP
+465 FSDVWDRSFYWNP

>member
-1 MTFLNRLLSRI
+1 MTSLNRLLSRI

-24 ILIPILFGCAGLAV
+24 ILIPILFACAGLAV

-56 AVLAASYV
+56 AVLAAAYV
-64 YDENNSAEM
+64 YDKDDVTDLKT
-73 YRVAEQYLQAN
+73 VAHTYLEAN
-84 LDNEEDRALS
+84 LYADTAMRDNYKIDK
-94 LEEIRKKYDMR
+94 I
-105 LYPRHPKDS
+105 
-114 TKTEGVLLTLDAT
+114 TKRVYGDGTDETKGVLLSLYVSQNVDTTFMRILGLQKIPVSVEAT
-127 EKIGAKFIEFV
+127 ARLVPDSPI
-138 GIHGFSVDVRA
+138 
-149 TTRVI
+149 
-154 LKKNTGTEDSGV
+154 TGDPGV

-179 ENPGDLNKNA
+179 DNPGVLNKNA

-236 LELWSNRRIVDWEH
+236 LELWSHSQNVTWEH
-250 EDNTGPKDN
+250 ENNTGPKDN

-266 MLRPRDPPNRNDP
+266 MLRP
-279 FIYNPPPGHQDPGSW
+279 PGHQDPGLW
-294 AHFNRFGYDDGTSQG
+294 VHFNRFGYYDGTSQG
-309 QDVLASNTYVDKIIN
+309 QDVLASNTYVDKIN
-324 IAMEKDNSSVEKVY
+324 IAMKKDNSSVEKVY
-338 QYVEKYRNEFSSTGG
+338 QYVEKYRNEFSSTGE

-367 SIYLDTDGHYDSA
+367 SIYLATDGHYDSA

-387 VENDKQYKIIITD
+387 VENYKQYKIIITD
-400 GDITVKSGNCN
+400 GDINVNQGNCN

-422 HGNVTVNANEMND
+422 HGNVNVYANEMHD

-465 YSDVWDRSFYWNP
+465 YSDVWNRSFYWNP

>member
-64 YDENNSAEM
+64 YDENNPAEM

-105 LYPRHPKDS
+105 LDPRPPKDS
-114 TKTEGVLLTLDAT
+114 TKTKGVLLSLYVSQNVDTTFMRILGLQKIPVSVEAT
-127 EKIGAKFIEFV
+127 ARLVPDSPI
-138 GIHGFSVDVRA
+138 
-149 TTRVI
+149 
-154 LKKNTGTEDSGV
+154 TGDPGV

-179 ENPGDLNKNA
+179 ENPGDWNKNA

-279 FIYNPPPGHQDPGSW
+279 FIDNPPPGHHDPGSW
-294 AHFNRFGYDDGTSQG
+294 VHFNRFGYDDGTSQG
-309 QDVLASNTYVDKIIN
+309 QDVLASNTYVDKIN

-338 QYVEKYRNEFSSTGG
+338 QYVEKYRNEFSSTGE

-367 SIYLDTDGHYDSA
+367 SIYLATDGHYDSA

-387 VENDKQYKIIITD
+387 ENYKQYKIIITD
-400 GDITVKSGNCN
+400 GDITVNRENCN

-422 HGNVTVNANEMND
+422 HGDVNVYANEMHD

-450 YHKVDFEGSIVAKHI
+450 YHKVAFEGSIVAKHI
-465 YSDVWDRSFYWNP
+465 FSNVWYCSFYWNP

>member
-1 MTFLNRLLSRI
+1 MTFFDRLLSRI

-56 AVLAASYV
+56 AVLAAAYV
-64 YDENNSAEM
+64 YDKDDVTDLKT
-73 YRVAEQYLQAN
+73 VAHTYLEAN
-84 LDNEEDRALS
+84 LYADTAMRDNYKIDK
-94 LEEIRKKYDMR
+94 I
-105 LYPRHPKDS
+105 
-114 TKTEGVLLTLDAT
+114 TKRVYGDGTDETKGVLLSLYVSQNVDTTFMRILGLQKIPVSVEAT
-127 EKIGAKFIEFV
+127 ARLVPDSPI
-138 GIHGFSVDVRA
+138 
-149 TTRVI
+149 
-154 LKKNTGTEDSGV
+154 TGDPGV

-179 ENPGDLNKNA
+179 ENFWDLNKNA
-189 IYINSDNVYIH
+189 IYIHGDNVYIH

-210 IDHNN
+210 IDKNN
-215 SGDKRS
+215 IGDKRS

-236 LELWSNRRIVDWEH
+236 LELWSNSREVTWEH

-266 MLRPRDPPNRNDP
+266 MLRP
-279 FIYNPPPGHQDPGSW
+279 PGHQDPGSW
-294 AHFNRFGYDDGTSQG
+294 VHFNRFGYYDGTSQG
-309 QDVLASNTYVDKIIN
+309 QDVLASNTYVDKIN
-324 IAMEKDNSSVEKVY
+324 IAMKKDNSSVEKVY
-338 QYVEKYRNEFSSTGG
+338 QYVEKYRNEFSPTGE

-367 SIYLDTDGHYDSA
+367 SIYLATDGHYDSA

-400 GDITVKSGNCN
+400 GDITVKQGNCN

-435 RFKAIIYAPNGCVRY
+435 RFKAIIYAPNGNVWY
-450 YHKVDFEGSIVAKHI
+450 YHKVAFEGSIVAKHI
-465 YSDVWDRSFYWNP
+465 FSDVWDRSFYWNP

>member
-1 MTFLNRLLSRI
+1 MTFLNRLLSSL

-84 LDNEEDRALS
+84 LDNEEDCALS

-127 EKIGAKFIEFV
+127 EKIGSKFIEFV

-179 ENPGDLNKNA
+179 ENSWDLNKNA

-338 QYVEKYRNEFSSTGG
+338 QYVEKYRNEFSPTGG

-380 GSGRGFS
+380 GSGSGFS
-387 VENDKQYKIIITD
+387 ENYKQYKIIITD
-400 GDITVKSGNCN
+400 GDINVKQGNCN

-422 HGNVTVNANEMND
+422 HGNVTVNANEMHD
-435 RFKAIIYAPNGCVRY
+435 RFKAIIYAPNGYVRY
-450 YHKVDFEGSIVAKHI
+450 YPKVDFEGSIVAKHI
-465 YSDVWDRSFYWNP
+465 YSDVWNCSFYWNP
-478 FQFGDHGES
+478 FQFGDNGES
-487 GDSGSSGT
+487 
-495 TGSGGVKQVKL
+495 KQVKL

-514 SGIEISI
+514 SGIEISILGSA

>member
-1 MTFLNRLLSRI
+1 MTFLNRLLSSL

-24 ILIPILFGCAGLAV
+24 ILIPILFACAGLAV

-56 AVLAASYV
+56 AVLAAAYV
-64 YDENNSAEM
+64 YDKDNVTDLKT
-73 YRVAEQYLQAN
+73 VAHTYLEAN
-84 LDNEEDRALS
+84 LYADTAMRDNYKIDK
-94 LEEIRKKYDMR
+94 I
-105 LYPRHPKDS
+105 
-114 TKTEGVLLTLDAT
+114 TKRVYGDGTDETKGVLLSLYVSQNVDTTFMRILGLQKIPVSVEAT
-127 EKIGAKFIEFV
+127 ARLVPDSPI
-138 GIHGFSVDVRA
+138 
-149 TTRVI
+149 
-154 LKKNTGTEDSGV
+154 TGDPGV

-179 ENPGDLNKNA
+179 DNPGVLNKNA

-236 LELWSNRRIVDWEH
+236 LELWSHSQNVTWEH
-250 EDNTGPKDN
+250 ENNTGPKDN

-266 MLRPRDPPNRNDP
+266 MLRP
-279 FIYNPPPGHQDPGSW
+279 PGHQDPGLW
-294 AHFNRFGYDDGTSQG
+294 VHFNRFGYDDGTSQG
-309 QDVLASNTYVDKIIN
+309 QDVLASNTYVDKIN

-338 QYVEKYRNEFSSTGG
+338 QYVEKYRNEFSPNGG

-387 VENDKQYKIIITD
+387 ENDKQYKIIITD
-400 GDITVKSGNCN
+400 GDINVKQGNCN

-450 YHKVDFEGSIVAKHI
+450 YHKVAFEGSIVAKHI
-465 YSDVWDRSFYWNP
+465 YTDVWDRSFYWNP

>member
-1 MTFLNRLLSRI
+1 MTFLNRLLSSL

-56 AVLAASYV
+56 AVLAAAYV
-64 YDENNSAEM
+64 YDKDDVTDLKT
-73 YRVAEQYLQAN
+73 VAHTYLEAN
-84 LDNEEDRALS
+84 LYADTAMRDNYKIDK
-94 LEEIRKKYDMR
+94 I
-105 LYPRHPKDS
+105 
-114 TKTEGVLLTLDAT
+114 TKRVYGDGTDETKGVLLSLYVSQNVDTTFMRILGLQKIPVSVEAT
-127 EKIGAKFIEFV
+127 ARLVPDSPI
-138 GIHGFSVDVRA
+138 
-149 TTRVI
+149 
-154 LKKNTGTEDSGV
+154 TGDPGV

-179 ENPGDLNKNA
+179 ENFWDLNKNA
-189 IYINSDNVYIH
+189 IYIHGDNVYIH

-236 LELWSNRRIVDWEH
+236 LELWSHSQNVDWEH
-250 EDNTGPKDN
+250 ENNTGPKDN

-266 MLRPRDPPNRNDP
+266 MLRP
-279 FIYNPPPGHQDPGSW
+279 PGHQDPGLW
-294 AHFNRFGYDDGTSQG
+294 VHFNRFGYYDGTSQG
-309 QDVLASNTYVDKIIN
+309 QDVLASNTYVDKIN

-338 QYVEKYRNEFSSTGG
+338 QYVEKYRNEFGG

-367 SIYLDTDGHYDSA
+367 SIYLDTNGHYDSA

-387 VENDKQYKIIITD
+387 VENNKQYKIIITD
-400 GDITVKSGNCN
+400 GDITVKQGNCN

-450 YHKVDFEGSIVAKHI
+450 YHKVAFEGSIVAKHI
-465 YSDVWDRSFYWNP
+465 YSDVWNRSFYWNP

-514 SGIEISI
+514 SEIEISI

>member
-24 ILIPILFGCAGLAV
+24 ILIPILFACAGLAV

-56 AVLAASYV
+56 AVLAAAYV
-64 YDENNSAEM
+64 YDKNDVTDLKT
-73 YRVAEQYLQAN
+73 VAHTYLEAN
-84 LDNEEDRALS
+84 LYADTAMRDNYKIDK
-94 LEEIRKKYDMR
+94 I
-105 LYPRHPKDS
+105 
-114 TKTEGVLLTLDAT
+114 TKRVYGDGTDETKGVLLSLYVSQNVDTTFMRILGLQKIPVSVEAT
-127 EKIGAKFIEFV
+127 ARLVPDSPI
-138 GIHGFSVDVRA
+138 
-149 TTRVI
+149 
-154 LKKNTGTEDSGV
+154 TGDPGV

-179 ENPGDLNKNA
+179 ENHGDLNKNA

-210 IDHNN
+210 IDNN
-215 SGDKRS
+215 NIGDKRS

-236 LELWSNRRIVDWEH
+236 LELWSHSQNVTWEH
-250 EDNTGPKDN
+250 ENNTGPKDN

-266 MLRPRDPPNRNDP
+266 MLRP
-279 FIYNPPPGHQDPGSW
+279 PGHQDPGLW
-294 AHFNRFGYDDGTSQG
+294 VHFNRFGYDDGTSQG
-309 QDVLASNTYVDKIIN
+309 QDVLASNTYVDKIN

-380 GSGRGFS
+380 GSGHGFS
-387 VENDKQYKIIITD
+387 VENNKQYKIIITD
-400 GDITVKSGNCN
+400 GDINVNPENCN

-422 HGNVTVNANEMND
+422 HGDVNVYANVMHD

-450 YHKVDFEGSIVAKHI
+450 YHKVAFEGSIVAKHI
-465 YSDVWDRSFYWNP
+465 FSNVWYCSFYWNP

>member
-1 MTFLNRLLSRI
+1 MTSLNRLLSRI

-24 ILIPILFGCAGLAV
+24 ILIPILFACAGLAV

-56 AVLAASYV
+56 AVLAAAYV
-64 YDENNSAEM
+64 YDKDDVTDLKT
-73 YRVAEQYLQAN
+73 VAHTYLEAN
-84 LDNEEDRALS
+84 LYADTAMRDNYKIDK
-94 LEEIRKKYDMR
+94 I
-105 LYPRHPKDS
+105 
-114 TKTEGVLLTLDAT
+114 TKRVYGDGTDETKGVLLSLYVSQNVDTTFMRILGLQKIPVSVEAT
-127 EKIGAKFIEFV
+127 ARLVPDSPI
-138 GIHGFSVDVRA
+138 
-149 TTRVI
+149 
-154 LKKNTGTEDSGV
+154 TGDPGV

-179 ENPGDLNKNA
+179 DNPGVLNKNA

-236 LELWSNRRIVDWEH
+236 LELWSHSQNVTWEH
-250 EDNTGPKDN
+250 ENNTGPKDN

-266 MLRPRDPPNRNDP
+266 MLRP
-279 FIYNPPPGHQDPGSW
+279 PGHQDPGLW
-294 AHFNRFGYDDGTSQG
+294 VHFNRFGYYDGTSQG
-309 QDVLASNTYVDKIIN
+309 QDVLASNTYVDKIN

-338 QYVEKYRNEFSSTGG
+338 QYVEKYRNEFSPTGR
-353 LYRKDESSCKSGEE
+353 LCRKDESSCKSGEE

-400 GDITVKSGNCN
+400 GDINVNPENCN

-422 HGNVTVNANEMND
+422 HGDVNVYANEMHD

-450 YHKVDFEGSIVAKHI
+450 YHKVAFEGSIVAKHI
-465 YSDVWDRSFYWNP
+465 FSNVWYCSFYWNP

>member
-56 AVLAASYV
+56 AVLAAAYV
-64 YDENNSAEM
+64 YDKDDVTDLKT
-73 YRVAEQYLQAN
+73 VAHTYLEAN
-84 LDNEEDRALS
+84 LYADTAMRDNYKIDK
-94 LEEIRKKYDMR
+94 I
-105 LYPRHPKDS
+105 
-114 TKTEGVLLTLDAT
+114 TKRVYGDGTDETKGVLLSLYVSQNVDTTFMRILGLQKIPVSVEAT
-127 EKIGAKFIEFV
+127 ARLVPDSPI
-138 GIHGFSVDVRA
+138 
-149 TTRVI
+149 
-154 LKKNTGTEDSGV
+154 TGDPGV

-179 ENPGDLNKNA
+179 DNPGVLNKNA

-236 LELWSNRRIVDWEH
+236 LELWSHSQNVTWEH
-250 EDNTGPKDN
+250 ENNTGPKDN

-266 MLRPRDPPNRNDP
+266 MLRP
-279 FIYNPPPGHQDPGSW
+279 PGHQDPGLW
-294 AHFNRFGYDDGTSQG
+294 VHFNRFGYYDGTSQG
-309 QDVLASNTYVDKIIN
+309 QDVLASNTYVDKIN

-387 VENDKQYKIIITD
+387 ENDKQYKIIITD
-400 GDITVKSGNCN
+400 GDINVKQGNCN

-450 YHKVDFEGSIVAKHI
+450 YHKVAFEGSIVAKHI
-465 YSDVWDRSFYWNP
+465 YTDVWDRSFYWNP

>member
-1 MTFLNRLLSRI
+1 MTFLNRLLSSL

-56 AVLAASYV
+56 AVLAAAYV
-64 YDENNSAEM
+64 YDKDDVTDLKT
-73 YRVAEQYLQAN
+73 VAHTYLEAN
-84 LDNEEDRALS
+84 LYADSAMRDNYKIDK
-94 LEEIRKKYDMR
+94 I
-105 LYPRHPKDS
+105 
-114 TKTEGVLLTLDAT
+114 TKRVYGDGTDETKGVLLSLYVSQNVDTTFMRILGLQKIPVSVEAT
-127 EKIGAKFIEFV
+127 ARLVPDSPI
-138 GIHGFSVDVRA
+138 
-149 TTRVI
+149 
-154 LKKNTGTEDSGV
+154 TGDPGV

-179 ENPGDLNKNA
+179 GNPGDLNENA

-236 LELWSNRRIVDWEH
+236 LELWSHSQNVTWEH
-250 EDNTGPKDN
+250 ENNTGPKDN

-266 MLRPRDPPNRNDP
+266 MLRP
-279 FIYNPPPGHQDPGSW
+279 PGHQDPGLW
-294 AHFNRFGYDDGTSQG
+294 VHFNRFGYYDGTSQG
-309 QDVLASNTYVDKIIN
+309 QDVLASNTYVDKIN

-338 QYVEKYRNEFSSTGG
+338 QYVEKYRNEFSQTGG

-387 VENDKQYKIIITD
+387 VENYKQYKIIITD
-400 GDITVKSGNCN
+400 GDINVNQGNCN

-422 HGNVTVNANEMND
+422 HGNVNVYANEMHD

>member
-56 AVLAASYV
+56 AVLAAAYV
-64 YDENNSAEM
+64 YDKDD
-73 YRVAEQYLQAN
+73 VTDLKTVVHTYLEAN
-84 LDNEEDRALS
+84 LYADSAMRDNYKIDK
-94 LEEIRKKYDMR
+94 I
-105 LYPRHPKDS
+105 
-114 TKTEGVLLTLDAT
+114 TKRVYGDGTDETKGVLLSLYVSQNVDTTFMRILGLQKIPVSVEAT
-127 EKIGAKFIEFV
+127 ARLVPDSPI
-138 GIHGFSVDVRA
+138 
-149 TTRVI
+149 
-154 LKKNTGTEDSGV
+154 TGDPGV

-189 IYINSDNVYIH
+189 IHINGDNVYIH

-210 IDHNN
+210 IDKNN
-215 SGDKRS
+215 IGDKRS

-236 LELWSNRRIVDWEH
+236 LELWSNSRKVDWEH

-266 MLRPRDPPNRNDP
+266 MLRP
-279 FIYNPPPGHQDPGSW
+279 PGHQDPGLW
-294 AHFNRFGYDDGTSQG
+294 VHFNRFGYADGTSQG
-309 QDVLASNTYVDKIIN
+309 QDVLASNTYVDKIN

-338 QYVEKYRNEFSSTGG
+338 QYVEKYRNEFGG

-367 SIYLDTDGHYDSA
+367 SIYLNTDGHYDSA

-387 VENDKQYKIIITD
+387 VENYKQYKIIITD
-400 GDITVKSGNCN
+400 GDITVKQGNCN

-422 HGNVTVNANEMND
+422 HGNVTVYANEMHD
-435 RFKAIIYAPNGCVRY
+435 RFKAIIYAPNGYVRY
-450 YHKVDFEGSIVAKHI
+450 YPKVSFEGSIVAKHI
-465 YSDVWDRSFYWNP
+465 YSDVWNRSFYWNP

-514 SGIEISI
+514 SEIEISI

>member
-56 AVLAASYV
+56 AVLAAAYV
-64 YDENNSAEM
+64 YDKDDVTDLKT
-73 YRVAEQYLQAN
+73 VAHTYLEAN
-84 LDNEEDRALS
+84 LYADSAMRDNYKIDK
-94 LEEIRKKYDMR
+94 I
-105 LYPRHPKDS
+105 
-114 TKTEGVLLTLDAT
+114 TKRVYGDGTDETKGVLLSLYVSQNVDTTFMRILGLQKIPVSVEAT
-127 EKIGAKFIEFV
+127 ARLVPDSPI
-138 GIHGFSVDVRA
+138 
-149 TTRVI
+149 
-154 LKKNTGTEDSGV
+154 TGDPGV

-179 ENPGDLNKNA
+179 DNPGVLNKNA

-210 IDHNN
+210 IDNN
-215 SGDKRS
+215 NIGDKRS

-236 LELWSNRRIVDWEH
+236 LELWSHSQNVTWEH
-250 EDNTGPKDN
+250 ENNTGPKDN

-266 MLRPRDPPNRNDP
+266 MLRP
-279 FIYNPPPGHQDPGSW
+279 PGHQDPGLW
-294 AHFNRFGYDDGTSQG
+294 VHFNRFGYDDGTSQG
-309 QDVLASNTYVDKIIN
+309 QDVLASNTYVDKIN

-338 QYVEKYRNEFSSTGG
+338 QYVEKYRNKFSQTGR

-367 SIYLDTDGHYDSA
+367 SIYLNTDGHYDSA

-387 VENDKQYKIIITD
+387 VENNKQYKIIITD
-400 GDITVKSGNCN
+400 GDINVNPENCN

-422 HGNVTVNANEMND
+422 HGDVNVYANEMHD

-450 YHKVDFEGSIVAKHI
+450 YHKVAFEGSIVAKHI
-465 YSDVWDRSFYWNP
+465 FSNVWYCSFYWNP

>member
-1 MTFLNRLLSRI
+1 MTSLNRLLSRI

-56 AVLAASYV
+56 AVLAAAYV
-64 YDENNSAEM
+64 YDKDDVTDLKT
-73 YRVAEQYLQAN
+73 VAHTYLEAN
-84 LDNEEDRALS
+84 LYADTAMRDNYKIDK
-94 LEEIRKKYDMR
+94 I
-105 LYPRHPKDS
+105 
-114 TKTEGVLLTLDAT
+114 TKRVYGDGTDETKGVLLSLYVSQNVDTTFMRILGLQKIPVSVEAT
-127 EKIGAKFIEFV
+127 ARLVPDSPI
-138 GIHGFSVDVRA
+138 
-149 TTRVI
+149 
-154 LKKNTGTEDSGV
+154 TGDPGV

-179 ENPGDLNKNA
+179 DNPGVLNKNA

-236 LELWSNRRIVDWEH
+236 LELWSHSQNVTWEH
-250 EDNTGPKDN
+250 ENNTGPKDN

-266 MLRPRDPPNRNDP
+266 MLRP
-279 FIYNPPPGHQDPGSW
+279 PGHQDPGLW
-294 AHFNRFGYDDGTSQG
+294 VHFNRFGYYDGTSQG
-309 QDVLASNTYVDKIIN
+309 QDVLASNTYVDKIN

-387 VENDKQYKIIITD
+387 ENYKQYKIIITD
-400 GDITVKSGNCN
+400 GDITVKQGNCN

-435 RFKAIIYAPNGCVRY
+435 RFKAIIYAPNGYVRY

-465 YSDVWDRSFYWNP
+465 YSDVWNRSFYWNP